1 MKFVFNSKNFIL
13 LLLLIISILL
23 SFYIQFYTFPK
34 RLIHNDQVIAYYDML
49 KHYESGKLPVTG
61 PRFIGTTAI
70 AGYDNTARL
79 PGGAFYSIMVFFYKL
94 GNLNL
99 DNARAINMAFSIF
112 IIFLFVFWV
121 YKRFGFFVSI
131 VSYIFIFFNG
141 YTLKATTDFWNP
153 SLVLILSFITYML
166 FYEYIS
172 NKNENIKKLS
182 AVFLFPFLAVMGQS
196 HFATFFSF
204 TSTLIVYLIIRF
216 KYTKKYLL
224 FWCIGVFISFLL
236 YLPYLIVEIKNGFQ
250 NTMMILNTREGL
262 RNLPFPQIWAVLLYP
277 TNEMSTYFG
286 SRLNAIIYFWFS
298 KPPYI
303 YGFIFLILSV
313 LFSSFC
319 FIREIIF
326 LINKKYMDDIEKNLG
341 EMFFLL
347 LLSIPVTII
356 SFIVFKSKSGTFWY
370 LYSLFSFSFTPIF
383 LFFYRIR
390 NNVNNIK
397 YLSIISLM
405 LLLNIFAM
413 SGELIRYVNLYE
425 YSRDYNVLKEVAEFI
440 EKDSQ
445 GKKVKVTY
453 LYDPKDTYND
463 IFQIYFP
470 EYDIQISEDPDIQY
484 IIKDKTWE
492 YNWDEERN
500 KRNMQY
506 IYDNNGKEITNV
518 GAVVLYRCYD

>member
-1 MKFVFNSKNFIL
+1 MSLNKIVIIPSLLILFAIIANIFLSSYMIQNRYIGVDQTQHFYDMKKWYESGKFPTTSARFIASEVVNEELTTPRVPGGAYYIFYTLFYKLSGESLLGARIINFIFN
-13 LLLLIISILL
+13 LLIISI
-23 SFYIQFYTFPK
+23 
-34 RLIHNDQVIAYYDML
+34 
-49 KHYESGKLPVTG
+49 
-61 PRFIGTTAI
+61 
-70 AGYDNTARL
+70 
-79 PGGAFYSIMVFFYKL
+79 
-94 GNLNL
+94 
-99 DNARAINMAFSIF
+99 
-112 IIFLFVFWV
+112 FLFWL
-121 YKRFGFFVSI
+121 YKKFGFFI
-131 VSYIFIFFNG
+131 LGFITPLILCNG
-141 YTLKATTDFWNP
+141 YFIIAITDFWNP
-153 SLVLILSFITYML
+153 SLVLILSFITYIL
-166 FYEYIS
+166 FYEYIG

-224 FWCIGVFISFLL
+224 FWGIGIFISFLL
-236 YLPYLIVEIKNGFQ
+236 YLPYLISEIQNGFQ

-262 RNLPFPQIWAVLLYP
+262 RNWPFPQIWAVLLYP

-303 YGFIFLILSV
+303 YGFIFLILSI
-313 LFSSFC
+313 LFSAFC
-319 FIREIIF
+319 FIRSIIL
-326 LINKKYMDDIEKNLG
+326 LINKKYIDDIDKNLG
-341 EMFFLL
+341 EMYFLL

-397 YLSIISLM
+397 YLFIISLM

-425 YSRDYNVLKEVAEFI
+425 YSRDYNVLKDVAEFI
-440 EKDSQ
+440 KEDAKD
-445 GKKVKVTY
+445 KKVRMTY

-463 IFQIYFP
+463 IFRIYFP
-470 EYDIQISEDPDIQY
+470 EYDIKISENPDIQY

-492 YNWDEERN
+492 YNWDKERN
-500 KRNMQY
+500 KRDMQY
-506 IYDNNGKEITNV
+506 IYDNNGKELTNI
-518 GAVVLYRCYD
+518 GAIVLYRCYN

>member
-1 MKFVFNSKNFIL
+1 MKVVFNFKKIIL
-13 LLLLIISILL
+13 FLLLIISIVL

-49 KHYESGKLPVTG
+49 KHYESGKLPATG

-79 PGGAFYSIMVFFYKL
+79 PGGAFYIIMVLFYKL

-99 DNARAINMAFSIF
+99 DIARAINMAFSIF
-112 IIFLFVFWV
+112 VILTFLFWV
-121 YKRFGFFVSI
+121 YKRFGSFVAI
-131 VSYIFIFFNG
+131 ISYIFIFFNG

-153 SLVLILSFITYML
+153 SLVLILSFIIYIL
-166 FYEYIS
+166 FYEYIG
-172 NKNENIKKLS
+172 NKNENIKKVS
-182 AVFLFPFLAVMGQS
+182 AMFLFPFLAIMGQS

-224 FWCIGVFISFLL
+224 FWSIGVFISFLL
-236 YLPYLIVEIKNGFQ
+236 YLPYLISEIQNGFH

-262 RNLPFPQIWAVLLYP
+262 RNWPFPQIYAVLFYP

-286 SRLNAIIYFWFS
+286 SRLNSIIYFWFS

-303 YGFIFLILSV
+303 YGFIFLILSIF
-313 LFSSFC
+313 FSTFC
-319 FIREIIF
+319 FIRAIVL
-326 LINKKYMDDIEKNLG
+326 LIKKKYVDDIERNLA
-341 EMFFLL
+341 ETFFIL
-347 LLSIPVTII
+347 LLSIPVTIV

-390 NNVNNIK
+390 NKINNIK
-397 YLSIISLM
+397 YLSVISLL

-425 YSRDYNVLKEVAEFI
+425 YSRDYNALKGIAEFI
-440 EKDSQ
+440 KKDAKD
-445 GKKVKVTY
+445 KKVRVTY

-463 IFQIYFP
+463 IFRVYFP
-470 EYDIQISEDPDIQY
+470 QYNIQISENPDIHY

-492 YNWDEERN
+492 YNWDKERN
-500 KRNMQY
+500 KRDMQY
-506 IYDNNGKEITNV
+506 IYDNNAKELTNI
-518 GAVVLYRCYD
+518 GAIVLYRCYN

>member
-1 MKFVFNSKNFIL
+1 MRSIFNIKNLPLFIL
-13 LLLLIISILL
+13 LIIAVIF

-61 PRFIGTTAI
+61 PRFIGTTAM

-79 PGGAFYSIMVFFYKL
+79 PGGAFYTIMVFFYKL

-99 DNARAINMAFSIF
+99 DTARAINMAFSIF
-112 IIFLFVFWV
+112 ILFIFIFWV
-121 YKRFGFFVSI
+121 YKRFGFLVSAAA
-131 VSYIFIFFNG
+131 YIFIFFNG

-166 FYEYIS
+166 LYEYIG

-182 AVFLFPFLAVMGQS
+182 AVLLFPFLAVMGQS

-204 TSTLIVYLIIRF
+204 TATLIVYLAVRF
-216 KYTKKYLL
+216 KYTKKYIL
-224 FWCIGVFISFLL
+224 FWGIGVFISFLL
-236 YLPYLIVEIKNGFQ
+236 YLPYLISEIQNGFH

-262 RNLPFPQIWAVLLYP
+262 SKFPFPQIWAVLLYP

-286 SRLNAIIYFWFS
+286 TRLNSIIYFWFS

-303 YGFIFLILSV
+303 YGFIFLVLSV
-313 LFSSFC
+313 LFSLFC
-319 FIREIIF
+319 FVREIIF
-326 LINKKYMDDIEKNLG
+326 LIKKNYSDDTEKRLG
-341 EMFFLL
+341 EMFFIL
-347 LLSIPVTII
+347 LLSIPVTIM
-356 SFIVFKSKSGTFWY
+356 SFIVFKSKSGSFWY

-390 NNVNNIK
+390 DKIYNIK
-397 YLSIISLM
+397 YLSVISLL
-405 LLLNIFAM
+405 LLLNVFAM
-413 SGELIRYVNLYE
+413 YGELIRYVNLYE
-425 YSRDYNVLKEVAEFI
+425 HSRDYNVLKEIAKFI
-440 EKDSQ
+440 EQDAQ
-445 GKKVKVTY
+445 GKNVRVTF

-470 EYDIQISEDPDIQY
+470 QYNIQISENPDIHY

-492 YNWDEERN
+492 YNWDKERN
-500 KRNMQY
+500 ERDMQY
-506 IYDNNGKEITNV
+506 IYDNNAKFLTNS
-518 GAVVLYRCYD
+518 GAVELYRCY